1 MKCNV
6 KQHKPMTPYQQR
18 KYQAELAFRTF
29 QYILGLSAYSMDCE
43 GLDKIQIQS
52 IINRI
57 LGQYECLT
65 AGTLTMSDIH
75 TYLEE
80 YGITVEGD
88 MMYSKKTEY
97 DEAIDNR
104 KLGEE

>member
-6 KQHKPMTPYQQR
+6 KQHKPMTPYQQK
-18 KYQAELAFRTF
+18 KYQSELAFRTF

-57 LGQYECLT
+57 LEQYECLT
-65 AGTLTMSDIH
+65 AGTLTMADIH
-75 TYLEE
+75 SYLEE
-80 YGITVEGD
+80 YGITVKGD
-88 MMYSKKTEY
+88 TMYSQKTEY
-97 DEAIDNR
+97 DEAIDKL
-104 KLGEE
+104 KLGEK